1 VKSSDAIIAHAVRK
15 SLNDSAV
22 MRYGTVKEVAP
33 DGRHVT
39 VTLGDVDV
47 PNVACVGS
55 FYNPVVGARAW
66 LVIQGTTLV
75 AIGSDIVAQPGTG
88 LPGPQGPAGA
98 PGSIGERGPAGPAG
112 AQGPK
117 GDTGAQGP
125 AGVGLGNLDGGHPD
139 SIYTPIPVVDGG
151 RV

>member
-1 VKSSDAIIAHAVRK
+1 MRSSDAIIARAVRK
-15 SLNDSAV
+15 ATDDTAV
-22 MRYGTVKEVAP
+22 MRFGVVKAVEP

-39 VTLGDVDV
+39 VTLGDVDI
-47 PNVACVGS
+47 PHVACVGS

-66 LVIQGTTLV
+66 LVMQGSTLV

-98 PGSIGERGPAGPAG
+98 PGSIGERGPAGPRGPAGQDG
-112 AQGPK
+112 AQGP
-117 GDTGAQGP
+117 QGP
-125 AGVGLGNLDGGHPD
+125 AGEGIGNIDGGHPD
-139 SIYTPIPVVDGG
+139 TVYTPIPVVDGG